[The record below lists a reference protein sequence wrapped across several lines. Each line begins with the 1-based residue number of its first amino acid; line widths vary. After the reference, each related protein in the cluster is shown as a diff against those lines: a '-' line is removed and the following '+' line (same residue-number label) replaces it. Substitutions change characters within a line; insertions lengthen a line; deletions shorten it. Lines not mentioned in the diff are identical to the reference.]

1 MTKGEEDGAGAVTR
15 GLRLKEV
22 VEAGANLRNGDW
34 KGGDLV
40 GEARVRGNVGF
51 TDRRD
56 AAAMVW
62 CCGHRR
68 RVKMVNERNA
78 ITSGVI

>member
-1 MTKGEEDGAGAVTR
+1 MTKGEGGVAR

-22 VEAGANLRNGDW
+22 VEEGANLRNGDW

-40 GEARVRGNVGF
+40 GDARVRGNVGF

-56 AAAMVW
+56 AAAMV
-62 CCGHRR
+62 CCCNRR
-68 RVKMVNERNA
+68 RVKMVNERNV
-78 ITSGVI
+78 ITSGII

>member
-1 MTKGEEDGAGAVTR
+1 MTKGEEDGAGGVTR

-22 VEAGANLRNGDW
+22 EVGANLRNGDW

-40 GEARVRGNVGF
+40 GEGRVRGNVGF

-56 AAAMVW
+56 AAAMV
-62 CCGHRR
+62 CCCNRR
-68 RVKMVNERNA
+68 RVKMVNERNV
-78 ITSGVI
+78 ITSGII

>member
-1 MTKGEEDGAGAVTR
+1 MTKGEGGVAR

-22 VEAGANLRNGDW
+22 VEEGANLRNGDW

-40 GEARVRGNVGF
+40 GDARVRGNVGF

-56 AAAMVW
+56 AAAMV
-62 CCGHRR
+62 CCFD
-68 RVKMVNERNA
+68 VAQDESKWSVSEM
-78 ITSGVI
+78 